1 MEDVESWCMSLLS
14 AGSVSLQKA
23 VIWAFIGVICFH
35 LAYEFDWLRGL
46 IVEFLFCLV
55 PLAHLG
61 SNRKAFY
68 LGLAL
73 GFFLYAPQLAFFW
86 TIFNAAAIALWCVLA
101 LWVALFLL
109 LSRQAVHR
117 FGRRGL
123 FLLPVLWLGLE
134 FFRSELYYLRFSW
147 LTPGMVFSGSE
158 LAKFLGILGVYGIG
172 CLLFGIA
179 AAAWALPLKPRAP
192 LLAAVILGTSIL
204 GRQVHPT
211 EPDGGSHVQVAGI
224 QMEFPDEDQVLNA
237 LNVLSASQTNADLLV
252 LSEYTFTG
260 PVPPRLKKWCR
271 DARKHLIVGAH
282 DSAGEDYFNT
292 AFVIGPDG
300 EVVAKQAKSV
310 PIQFF
315 KDGLP
320 AREQKGWESPWGKIG
335 LAVCYD
341 LSYRRVIDR
350 LVDEKCQALI
360 IPTMDVVEWGE
371 CQHRLHSRVAPMRAA
386 ELGIPIFR
394 LCSSGISQAVH
405 SGGAVTATAPFP
417 GERAVLTG
425 LMTLKQAGRMP
436 LDHWLGPMAVAATGI
451 LIALFAFRSLA
462 KKKLPLKVQES
473 SSQN

>member
-1 MEDVESWCMSLLS
+1 MSSLP

-23 VIWAFIGVICFH
+23 IAWAFVGVVCFH

-46 IVEFLFCLV
+46 ILGFLFCLV
-55 PLAHLG
+55 PLVYLAT
-61 SNRKAFY
+61 NRRVFY
-68 LGLAL
+68 LGFAV
-73 GFFLYAPQLAFFW
+73 GFGIYSPQLEFFW
-86 TIFNAAAIALWCVLA
+86 TIFNAAAIALWSVLA

-109 LSRQAVHR
+109 LSRQAVVH

-123 FLLPVLWLGLE
+123 LLLPVLWLGLE

-147 LTPGMVFSGSE
+147 LTPGLVFSGSE
-158 LAKFLGILGVYGIG
+158 LANLLGVLGVYGIG

-179 AAAWALPLKPRAP
+179 VAAWALPLKFRVT
-192 LLAAVILGTSIL
+192 LLAVAVLGAFIL
-204 GRQVHPT
+204 GRQVRPL
-211 EPDGGSHVQVAGI
+211 DSIGGSSVQVAGI
-224 QMEFPDEDQVLNA
+224 QMEFPDEDQVLAA
-237 LNVLSASQTNADLLV
+237 LNEVFASQTNADLLV
-252 LSEYTFTG
+252 LSEYTFVG
-260 PVPPRLKKWCR
+260 PVPATIKKWCR
-271 DARKHLIVGAH
+271 NARKYLVVGAH
-282 DSAGEDYFNT
+282 DDAGENYYNT

-320 AREQKGWESPWGKIG
+320 AREQKAWESPWGKVG

-350 LVDEKCQALI
+350 LVDQECQALI
-360 IPTMDVVEWGE
+360 IPTMDVVDWGE
-371 CQHRLHSRVAPMRAA
+371 RQHRLHARVAPMRAA

-405 SGGAVTATAPFP
+405 AGGAVTATAPFP

-425 LMTLKQAGRMP
+425 LMILKQTGRMP
-436 LDHWLGPMAVAATGI
+436 LDHWLGPAAVVATGI
-451 LIALFAFRSLA
+451 LIVLFAFRGIT
-462 KKKLPLKVQES
+462 KRKVAQTAPDS
-473 SSQN
+473 SIQS